1 MGHFGHTYLPMSYV
15 FYTMPITLVR
25 FLLRYLPT
33 PKSDV
38 LNECSQRHFE
48 INWPLV
54 SIKSCPTNFE
64 NGSPGLK
71 LISPPNNHFHPVLII
86 VISHIWSNKNYAV
99 FEVFELFQIFTK
111 KHDFNRNIFN
121 SFHWIYSQIL
131 KKPRLFL
138 SKWFKLTTYSK
149 FFLNK
154 EIHIWNLNYNMYVN
168 VKYKSVKIYQI
179 QLRNFTRLFTLG
191 KLDMIRQQYSSV
203 NKKKAS
209 KIGSLEFFSY
219 MYYLTSI
226 FLNILTMSRV
236 LKTWNTEGYE
246 KNTYK
251 YMFIVYI
258 LIKKIK

>member
-1 MGHFGHTYLPMSYV
+1 M
-15 FYTMPITLVR
+15 
-25 FLLRYLPT
+25 
-33 PKSDV
+33 
-38 LNECSQRHFE
+38 
-48 INWPLV
+48 
-54 SIKSCPTNFE
+54 SIKSFPTNFE
-64 NGSPGLK
+64 NDSPGLK

-111 KHDFNRNIFN
+111 KHDLNRNIFN
-121 SFHWIYSQIL
+121 ISHWIYSQIL

-226 FLNILTMSRV
+226 FFEYFNHVKGAKNMKYRRI
-236 LKTWNTEGYE
+236 WQ
-246 KNTYK
+246 NTYK
-251 YMFIVYI
+251 YMFIVY
-258 LIKKIK
+258 